1 MAIIIGALVFA
12 GIALITYGLLQGDGS
27 GKGRKPKGPR
37 PVRLPE
43 VDAKSQKI
51 LSLQEELNLLKVDLE
66 KAKSDFANLSKEAG
80 AAKKEAAELEEKLS
94 KREKWVEKSDETLDK
109 AQQKSLGLAEKLKI
123 KEKELVEEFNKNEA
137 LSRQLRDLN
146 EKFELTDEESKRK
159 TREIVTLKFK
169 VDRLAE
175 EMKAHADTASQL
187 QKKQKESQWIS
198 KKEFD
203 ALNQEYTEL
212 EKELEKL
219 EADLQASNNDRV
231 KLKKMLAEQTWR
243 ADRQAGHETQE
254 AKESPAVEAVR
265 PPEAISSPQDSV
277 EEIAQ
282 EPAKIEEVAQAPVP
296 EEEKQEPL
304 TVEQTQ
310 EEPVVEEEP
319 LPQEARKEEIV
330 ATPKIEPAKIR
341 NIGIMA
347 HIDAGKTTL
356 SERILFYTG
365 KTHKIG
371 EVHEGKAQMDWMKQ
385 EQERGIT
392 ITAAATTC
400 FWRDNRISL
409 IDTPGHVDF
418 TVEVER
424 SLRILDGAVAVFGAV
439 EGVESQ
445 SETVWRQSDKYNVPK
460 VAFVNKMDRLGADYF
475 SVLNQIEKI
484 FATTVIPITIPLG
497 AEDKF
502 RGAVDL
508 LEMKAYIFEDET
520 QGKEFRIE
528 EIPQEFLEVAKE
540 EHHKVLEKVCAFDE
554 ELMKKFVDKPDEI
567 SKEELKAVI
576 RKGTIANKMVPLLCG
591 SALKNKGVQQ
601 LLDAVVDFLPS
612 PADLPAVSGSDPG
625 NHEISLERKND
636 YKEPF
641 CGLAFKVQ
649 SDLHIGKLVY
659 VRVYSG
665 VLMSGSYVLNTTK
678 DKRERVS
685 RLVEMHA
692 NQRKN
697 IDYAFAGD
705 IVAVVGLNN
714 TITGDTLSDSEH
726 PILLER
732 IQFAAPVVSLS
743 ITPKTRI
750 DQDKLGKG
758 LARLA
763 EEDPTFIVQS
773 DPETKETLLTGMGE
787 LHLEIIVD
795 RLKEEFNVEAVV
807 GQPKVAYKETIKDKA
822 KGEGKYI
829 KQSGGRGQY
838 GHTLMELS
846 PAESG
851 KGLDF
856 VDSIKGGAIPKSFIP
871 AVEKGVIEAMQN
883 GVLAGYPVVDVK
895 VDLYDGSFHEVDSSE
910 LAFRMAGIF
919 GFKEAFMKA
928 SPVLLEPVMKL
939 EVMVPE
945 EFLNNIIGNIC
956 QRRGKILNIESKSA
970 YKLIFAQAPL
980 AEMFGYTNAF
990 RSLSSGRANCSMH
1003 FEKYEQVPNEIA
1015 QKIIEEKKKKD
1026 KEDRGG

>member
-1 MAIIIGALVFA
+1 
-12 GIALITYGLLQGDGS
+12 
-27 GKGRKPKGPR
+27 
-37 PVRLPE
+37 
-43 VDAKSQKI
+43 
-51 LSLQEELNLLKVDLE
+51 
-66 KAKSDFANLSKEAG
+66 
-80 AAKKEAAELEEKLS
+80 
-94 KREKWVEKSDETLDK
+94 
-109 AQQKSLGLAEKLKI
+109 
-123 KEKELVEEFNKNEA
+123 
-137 LSRQLRDLN
+137 
-146 EKFELTDEESKRK
+146 
-159 TREIVTLKFK
+159 
-169 VDRLAE
+169 
-175 EMKAHADTASQL
+175 
-187 QKKQKESQWIS
+187 
-198 KKEFD
+198 
-203 ALNQEYTEL
+203 
-212 EKELEKL
+212 
-219 EADLQASNNDRV
+219 
-231 KLKKMLAEQTWR
+231 
-243 ADRQAGHETQE
+243 
-254 AKESPAVEAVR
+254 
-265 PPEAISSPQDSV
+265 
-277 EEIAQ
+277 
-282 EPAKIEEVAQAPVP
+282 
-296 EEEKQEPL
+296 
-304 TVEQTQ
+304 
-310 EEPVVEEEP
+310 
-319 LPQEARKEEIV
+319 
-330 ATPKIEPAKIR
+330 
-341 NIGIMA
+341 
-347 HIDAGKTTL
+347 
-356 SERILFYTG
+356 
-365 KTHKIG
+365 
-371 EVHEGKAQMDWMKQ
+371 
-385 EQERGIT
+385 
-392 ITAAATTC
+392 
-400 FWRDNRISL
+400 
-409 IDTPGHVDF
+409 
-418 TVEVER
+418 
-424 SLRILDGAVAVFGAV
+424 
-439 EGVESQ
+439 
-445 SETVWRQSDKYNVPK
+445 
-460 VAFVNKMDRLGADYF
+460 
-475 SVLNQIEKI
+475 
-484 FATTVIPITIPLG
+484 
-497 AEDKF
+497 
-502 RGAVDL
+502 
-508 LEMKAYIFEDET
+508 
-520 QGKEFRIE
+520 
-528 EIPQEFLEVAKE
+528 
-540 EHHKVLEKVCAFDE
+540 
-554 ELMKKFVDKPDEI
+554 MKKFVEKPDEI

-591 SALKNKGVQQ
+591 SALRNKGVQQ
-601 LLDAVVDFLPS
+601 LLDAVIDYLPS
-612 PADLPAVSGSDPG
+612 PADLPAVHGSDPG

-641 CGLAFKVQ
+641 CALAFKVQ

-678 DKRERVS
+678 DKKERVS

-714 TITGDTLSDSEH
+714 TITGDTLSDPDQ

-763 EEDPTFIVQS
+763 EEDPTFVVQS

-795 RLKEEFNVEAVV
+795 RLKEEFNVEAIV
-807 GQPKVAYKETIKDKA
+807 GAPKVAYKETIKDKA

-838 GHTLMELS
+838 GHVQIELS

-856 VDSIKGGAIPKSFIP
+856 IDSIKGGAIPKSFIP

-895 VDLYDGSFHEVDSSE
+895 VDLYDGSYHEVDSSE

-956 QRRGKILNIESKSA
+956 QRRGKILNIEQKA
-970 YKLIFAQAPL
+970 GYKLIYAQAPL

-990 RSLSSGRANCSMH
+990 RSLSSGRANASMH

-1015 QKIIEEKKKKD
+1015 QKVIEEKKKND